1 MVLCV
6 VVLAAYMCLNTSGL
20 SYRIEPCWYLDQRKL
35 SGLGSFNMLPPVVTD
50 LDGDGSK
57 EVVLVTK
64 DLQLK
69 IINAEAPNGDHSEI
83 YIPEEQYSA
92 RLSQLNVQKGKI
104 PVALQTGYV
113 SPYDADKERS
123 QVVVVVREDWSVTCY
138 DAQLNVLW
146 EKAVAHKTHAMDTM
160 ADKFRIDEV
169 AVMIAP
175 ISLKEGS
182 SGVVIVGASMALRES
197 DQDRGIEVE
206 HEAGPSG
213 DEEHPEMRARA
224 SLEHFSV
231 YALDAATGHVLW
243 LHDGL
248 EMRPEDFVK
257 SLPITALKLDRRDLQ
272 PRIHHAPG
280 ITDWTIFRQSLLLQ
294 LPHHWTNPSD
304 AALKMAHFERRHVGA
319 RKASPGPG
327 AGMAAGAGAVVKA
340 LFSSSSSSSSAS
352 SKAAAGAG
360 KNKRGGGLLASHG
373 RFTGIETPPLAATA
387 VLPHDAS
394 EHTEHPNVLVAHTRN
409 GLEVIAL
416 RTGAPMTSL
425 ALAKGRAYADVDGDG
440 VVDTIVALESASDVH
455 AQGYGSAFAHSS
467 HTGAVQ
473 HCSIMVLSGLPA
485 QSQLFNGSLC
495 ASRHSLQ
502 DPINKHSAARM
513 LPERVAVAPP
523 AVLRSLDPRT
533 MVEAKLRDVVVA
545 INTGIVT
552 SFSGTGTFKWQL
564 RGGPTWSLPEEAGA
578 DDDDAPASSRQQEEK
593 SHARASLASLTPFD
607 ADALRVDEAGSHDN
621 VYANLLLVGSRRL
634 ALVSRDGAFLATAD
648 MPAAPVASAVAGDFD
663 SDGVTDVIIVTED
676 SVLGYR
682 VEVNVSSRGLLL
694 ALGLLSSIA
703 LIVFVANIRVET
715 APVSGPASAPGVAV
729 TKTKSVLTLLRSTE
743 EHHLD

>member
-35 SGLGSFNMLPPVVTD
+35 FGQGSFNMLPPVVTD

-57 EVVLVTK
+57 EVVLITK

-92 RLSQLNVQKGKI
+92 RLSQLNLQKGKI

-146 EKAVAHKTHAMDTM
+146 EKAVAHKTHAMDAM

-169 AVMIAP
+169 AVMIVP

-182 SGVVIVGASMALRES
+182 AGVVIVGASMALRES
-197 DQDRGIEVE
+197 DRDRGIEVE

-224 SLEHFSV
+224 SLEHFSI

-257 SLPITALKLDRRDLQ
+257 SLPVTALKLDRRDLQ

-294 LPHHWTNPSD
+294 LPHHWANPSD

-319 RKASPGPG
+319 RKAFPAPG
-327 AGMAAGAGAVVKA
+327 ASVVAGVGAAVKA
-340 LFSSSSSSSSAS
+340 FFPSSSSSSSSLS
-352 SKAAAGAG
+352 GKAAVAGLS
-360 KNKRGGGLLASHG
+360 RRVGGLLASHG

-409 GLEVIAL
+409 GLEVVAL
-416 RTGAPMTSL
+416 RTGVPMTSL

-455 AQGYGSAFAHSS
+455 AQGYGSAFAHAS
-467 HTGAVQ
+467 HTGTVQ

-533 MVEAKLRDVVVA
+533 MAEAKVRDVVVA

-552 SFSGTGTFKWQL
+552 SFSGSGTFKWQL

-578 DDDDAPASSRQQEEK
+578 DDDDARSSSRQQQEK
-593 SHARASLASLTPFD
+593 GHAKTSLASLTPFD
-607 ADALRVDEAGSHDN
+607 ADALRVDETGSHDT

-648 MPAAPVASAVAGDFD
+648 MPAVPVASAVAGDFD

-682 VEVNVSSRGLLL
+682 VEVSVSSRGLLL
-694 ALGLLSSIA
+694 ALGLLSSVA
-703 LIVFVANIRVET
+703 LVVFVANIRVET
-715 APVSGPASAPGVAV
+715 APVSGLTSAPGNAVA
-729 TKTKSVLTLLRSTE
+729 KSKSVLTLLRSTE